1 MKQRAA
7 AIFLLLTVASWACA
21 QSSAQTQMPTE
32 RNRSPT
38 KTIRIGKANFYYY
51 QSPDAVV
58 ATTSFYV
65 SGSERTA
72 GVFDFVA
79 LTVFFYNPGKNLVE
93 PSVVRFNVVASTY
106 RDGCKYKDKYADK
119 NLNQLRLSV
128 FADQQSIF
136 STGLSLPPTA
146 IVNTRNGKM
155 CTELYGF
162 QISYQQFVRVTDAR
176 KAAMSLG
183 IREFKIS
190 EDHLNTLRTMKDGI
204 GRY

>member
-1 MKQRAA
+1 MKHCTA
-7 AIFLLLTVASWACA
+7 AIFLLLTIASPAPS
-21 QSSAQTQMPTE
+21 QSLLEMQMPDD
-32 RNRSPT
+32 RNHSPT
-38 KTIRIGKANFYYY
+38 RTIKIGNASFYYY
-51 QSPDAVV
+51 QTPEAVV

-65 SGSERTA
+65 SGNGRTA

-79 LTVFFYNPGKNLVE
+79 LTIFFYNPGKNLVE

-119 NLNQLRLSV
+119 NLNQLHLSV
-128 FADQQSIF
+128 FADQQSVF
-136 STGLSLPPTA
+136 STGLSLPPTT
-146 IVNTRNGKM
+146 IVNTSNGKV

-162 QISYQQFVRVTDAR
+162 QISYQQFIRLTDAR
-176 KAAMSLG
+176 KAAMRLG

-190 EDHLNTLRTMKDGI
+190 EDHLNALRTMKDGI